1 MRIQVNLSEEMNNK
15 VENYSKQFGVS
26 KSQFCSMLIGQ
37 GVMSY
42 DKTFDMMGG
51 LKESIQEQMR
61 KAIEETVDKK

>member
-1 MRIQVNLSEEMNNK
+1 MRINVNVSDELNNK
-15 VENYSKQFGVS
+15 IENYSKQFGVS

-51 LKESIQEQMR
+51 LKDSIQEQMK
-61 KAIEETVDKK
+61 KAIDTLNDK